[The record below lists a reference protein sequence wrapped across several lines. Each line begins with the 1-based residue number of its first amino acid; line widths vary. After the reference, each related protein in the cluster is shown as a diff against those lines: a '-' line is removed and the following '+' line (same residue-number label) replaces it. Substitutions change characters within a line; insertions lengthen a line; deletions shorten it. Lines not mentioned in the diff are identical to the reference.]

1 MNDRRD
7 PAVKSEI
14 RGMFGNIARRYD
26 IMNSLMTFGRDHA
39 WRRYVIEM
47 TGLASGGR
55 LLDVGAGTGKIALDA
70 IAVTPD
76 IAVVAADFSCE
87 MMRVGKKSP
96 GGLGIHWCC
105 ADALQLPFPDSL
117 FHAVTSGYLVRN
129 VTDIEKAFEEQLRV
143 VVPGGRVVCLDTSPA
158 PHNILQPFALFY
170 LRYVIPLIGWLITG
184 DSNAYR
190 YLPESTQ
197 AFKTPEELAGI
208 MEKVGFREVVIQ
220 RFMFGNIGVVTG
232 RRPRVELNSE
242 RIKKQTSS
250 LTIEDSPKTCC
261 GELQ

>member
-7 PAVKSEI
+7 PVVKSEI
-14 RGMFGNIARRYD
+14 RGMFGKIARRYD

-47 TGLASGGR
+47 ARLASGGR
-55 LLDVGAGTGKIALDA
+55 LLDVGTGTGKIALDA
-70 IAVTPD
+70 VAHAPD

-87 MMRVGKKSP
+87 MMQVGKQGP
-96 GGLGIHWCC
+96 AGAGISWCC
-105 ADALQLPFPDSL
+105 ADALHLPFPDSH

-129 VTDIEKAFEEQLRV
+129 VTDIEKAFEEQMRV

-158 PHNILQPFALFY
+158 PQNSLRPLALFY
-170 LRYVIPLIGWLITG
+170 LRYVIPLLGWLITG
-184 DSNAYR
+184 DRDAYR

-197 AFKTPEELAGI
+197 AFKTPEELAVI
-208 MEKVGFREVVIQ
+208 MKKIGFREVVIQ

-232 RRPRVELNSE
+232 RRPTR
-242 RIKKQTSS
+242 
-250 LTIEDSPKTCC
+250 
-261 GELQ
+261 